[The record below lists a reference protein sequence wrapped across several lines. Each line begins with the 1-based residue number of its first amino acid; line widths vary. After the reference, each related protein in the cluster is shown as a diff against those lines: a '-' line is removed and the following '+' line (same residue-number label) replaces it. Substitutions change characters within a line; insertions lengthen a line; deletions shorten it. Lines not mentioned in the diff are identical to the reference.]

1 MLTSATNQAT
11 LAITCHSN
19 IQMPMTNLAASISS
33 ISCTAWSKQL
43 SYLFIGILLTVNGP
57 ISSHQHGSACAQV
70 FCHSTS
76 RSTDSSHVL
85 RPANVTTSIVAPVP
99 VLQGGLDEGIII
111 YHGCRVVAF
120 IVGVQAVTYPLPM
133 PLWPAD
139 QC

>member
-1 MLTSATNQAT
+1 
-11 LAITCHSN
+11 
-19 IQMPMTNLAASISS
+19 MPMTILSANISS
-33 ISCTAWSKQL
+33 ISCIAWSGSSL
-43 SYLFIGILLTVNGP
+43 VYLFIGILLTVNGT
-57 ISSHQHGSACAQV
+57 ISSHQHGSTCAQI
-70 FCHSTS
+70 FCHSIG
-76 RSTDSSHVL
+76 RSTDSSHVF
-85 RPANVTTSIVAPVP
+85 RPANIAASIMAPVP